1 MCCVTLE
8 AVICTVLSSLTTVV
22 SIAKSSLP
30 MFACPVSLGSE
41 SEHKVRAI
49 QRLQERHVIVAVSA
63 AQEEVVPMSR

>member
-30 MFACPVSLGSE
+30 TFACPVSLGSE
-41 SEHKVRAI
+41 SEHTVRAI

-63 AQEEVVPMSR
+63 AQEEMVPMSR